1 MNASDA
7 PSPLLWQ
14 QPLSHY
20 SEKVRWALD
29 HKRVAHRRRAAPPGA
44 HIAVALWVTRGGG
57 HTFPILE
64 LGGERLADST
74 AAIAALERRH
84 PERPLYPAD
93 PEEARRALALEDFF
107 DEELGPHARLLPL
120 HEIHSE
126 PALLGDFAARSAPP
140 PFSRAKPLLA
150 AYARFYTGTRF
161 GVADEQAAELA
172 RAKIIAAIEIVE
184 AELDAGDGVHLVG
197 ERFSVADLTAA
208 ALLYLVVLPVGGP
221 LPPDL
226 LQPPRLAAFREELR
240 ARPGGRWVEQTYRR
254 YRRAPLPS
262 AAA

>member
-1 MNASDA
+1 MTASDA
-7 PSPLLWQ
+7 PRPLLWQ

-44 HIAVALWVTRGGG
+44 HIAIALWLTRGAG

-64 LGGERLADST
+64 LDGESYGDST

-84 PERPLYPAD
+84 PERPLYPD
-93 PEEARRALALEDFF
+93 EPEAERRALELEDFF
-107 DEELGPHARLLPL
+107 DEEVGPHARLLPL

-140 PFSRAKPLLA
+140 LFSRAKPLLA
-150 AYARFYTGTRF
+150 TYARLYTGARF
-161 GVADEQAAELA
+161 GVAEEEAAELA
-172 RAKIIAAIEIVE
+172 RVKILAAVERIE
-184 AELDAGDGVHLVG
+184 AELAAGDGVHLVG

-208 ALLYLVVLPVGGP
+208 ALLYLVVLPTGGP

-226 LQPPRLAAFREELR
+226 PQPPRLAAFRDELR
-240 ARPGGRWVEQTYRR
+240 ARPAGRWVEATYQR
-254 YRRAPLPS
+254 YR
-262 AAA
+262 